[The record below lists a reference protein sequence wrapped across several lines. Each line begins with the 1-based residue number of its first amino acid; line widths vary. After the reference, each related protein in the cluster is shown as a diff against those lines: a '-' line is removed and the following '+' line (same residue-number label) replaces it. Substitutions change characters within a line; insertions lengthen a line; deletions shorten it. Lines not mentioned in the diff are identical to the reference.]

1 MVVSPFF
8 LDSRLNRGGCK
19 KMQARSSDSQSNSP
33 YQYTA
38 HLLALDGY
46 RPIGPPDHSSSEIST
61 PLNITAWEQALADHP
76 DKLFAQYLIQSL
88 KNGFRVGFGH
98 TNHYYKPAKKNLLS
112 AQANPQA
119 VDDYFV
125 KDVMEGRVVE
135 ITNETSMPSLQIS
148 PFGVI
153 LKKSSPGNWRLIVD
167 LSSPGQHSV
176 NGGIPKG
183 LCSLS
188 YCSVDD
194 AVRQVLRLG
203 NGAKLAKLDVKNA
216 FRLLPV
222 HPADQPLLDMC
233 WNGRIFVD
241 KILPF
246 GLRSAPKLFNAVAD
260 ALQWVMEQRGVS
272 FVIHYLDDFLTS
284 GAPDSNECEHNFQA
298 MLQIFKELGVPFALA
313 KCEGPATVLT
323 FLGIEIDTVKHELRL
338 PAEKLRRLQ
347 ETIAAWRGRKRC
359 SKQELLSLIG
369 QLQHASTVVKPGRV
383 FLCRMISLASTLKGL
398 DHHCR
403 LNHAFR
409 SDLEWWHKFLAG
421 WNNVSIFWEVDKLN
435 PDLTLLS
442 DASGQWG
449 CGALLGAQW
458 FQYQWP
464 EGVDK
469 ANITRKELIPIALA
483 AAIWGHQWSRKT
495 IVAQCGNLA
504 VVEVLNRG
512 YSREPG
518 IMHLVRCL
526 FFFSAHFHFRV
537 ITKHIP
543 GKQNILADALS
554 LDRLSLFHSLHPQA
568 NSSPA
573 IIPAPLIT
581 LLITSKPDWLSQD
594 WTNLFADTLKVL

>member
-1 MVVSPFF
+1 MAVKKCK
-8 LDSRLNRGGCK
+8 LDQGPH
-19 KMQARSSDSQSNSP
+19 ASDSQSNSP

-46 RPIGPPDHSSSEIST
+46 RPIGPPDHSISEIST
-61 PLNITAWEQALADHP
+61 PLNITAWERALADHP
-76 DKLFAQYLIQSL
+76 DKLFAQYLIQGL
-88 KNGFRVGFGH
+88 IYGFRIGFDR
-98 TNHYYKPAKKNLLS
+98 TNHFCKPVKKNLPS
-112 AQANPQA
+112 AQANPQ
-119 VDDYFV
+119 VVEDYLAKEV
-125 KDVMEGRVVE
+125 IERRVVE
-135 ITNETSMPSLQIS
+135 ITNETSMPGLQIS

-153 LKKSSPGNWRLIVD
+153 PKKSSPGNWRLIVD
-167 LSSPGQHSV
+167 LSSPDQHSV
-176 NGGIPKG
+176 NDGIPKE

-203 NGAKLAKLDVKNA
+203 RGAKLAKLDVKNA

-222 HPADQPLLDMC
+222 HPADRPLLGMC

-241 KILPF
+241 QTLPF

-272 FVIHYLDDFLTS
+272 FVIHYLDDFLTC
-284 GAPDSNECEHNFQA
+284 GAPDSDECDRNFQV
-298 MLQIFKELGVPFALA
+298 MLQIFNELGVPYALA
-313 KCEGPATVLT
+313 KCEGPTTVLI
-323 FLGIEIDTVKHELRL
+323 FLGIEIDTVKHKLRL

-347 ETIAAWRGRKRC
+347 ETIEAWRGRKKCLKR
-359 SKQELLSLIG
+359 ELLSLIG

-383 FLCRMISLASTLKGL
+383 FLSRMISLASTLKGL

-403 LNHAFR
+403 LNYAFR

-421 WNNVSIFWEVDKLN
+421 WNSVSLFWEVDKLN

-442 DASGQWG
+442 DASGHWG
-449 CGALLGAQW
+449 CGALLGTQW

-464 EGVDK
+464 EGMDK
-469 ANITRKELIPIALA
+469 ANITRKELIPIILA
-483 AAIWGHQWSRKT
+483 AAIWGHEWSRKT
-495 IVAQCGNLA
+495 IVTQCDNLA

-512 YSREPG
+512 YSREPD
-518 IMHLVRCL
+518 IMHLMRCL

-537 ITKHIP
+537 IAKHIP

-554 LDRLSLFHSLHPQA
+554 CDRLSLFHSLHPQA

-573 IIPAPLIT
+573 IIPAPLIA
-581 LLITSKPDWLSQD
+581 LLITNKPDWLSQD